1 MSARRI
7 SLATLGLLSW
17 YLLGTVAPRGQ
28 EPPSKNQAA
37 PSQSPPQTQSRPE
50 TQAPF
55 YLHDFHAKQVGLD
68 CDACH
73 VPEKTGSLVYRR
85 PRHDQCTPCHQDDF
99 AKNVKQKVCEQC
111 HSVFRPT
118 SSEHLLPYPRY

>member
-17 YLLGTVAPRGQ
+17 CLLGTVAPRGQ

-55 YLHDFHAKQVGLD
+55 DLHDFHAKQVGLD
-68 CDACH
+68 CNACH
-73 VPEKTGSLVYRR
+73 VPEKTGSAVYLR
-85 PRHDQCTPCHQDDF
+85 PGPAQCTPCHQAAL
-99 AKNVKQKVCEQC
+99 AKDLKQRAFGHRNPPFPPPPLE
-111 HSVFRPT
+111 
-118 SSEHLLPYPRY
+118 YM